1 MTNPLTPVGSI
12 HVIGK
17 IWQPGIGTCAM
28 LRKLTSYDA
37 GNMQDVSGKL
47 TRDSVEMWASMN
59 MGDFQIVEDFSVVV
73 HNTFKNNVFVSD
85 WSSDSSEAIFNDCLQ
100 ADYS

>member
-1 MTNPLTPVGSI
+1 MTNLLTPVGSI

-28 LRKLTSYDA
+28 LRKLTAYDA
-37 GNMQDVSGKL
+37 ENMRGRFGKL
-47 TRDSVEMWASMN
+47 TRGSVETWARMN
-59 MGDFQIVEDFSVVV
+59 MGDFQSVDDFSVIV
-73 HNTFKNNVFVSD
+73 HNTLRNNVFVSD
-85 WSSDSSEAIFNDCLQ
+85 WSSDTSEAIFNDCLH